1 MSYLKFSADQIFTGT
16 ELLSDQLVL
25 ITNKDGSIIDL
36 VAEENAGDDI
46 QHHQGILAPGFVN
59 AHCHLELSHMKGLIP
74 EHTGLPQFILKIV
87 NERHHSED
95 LILNAIANAEAAM
108 IANGIVA
115 VGDISN
121 NALTIAQKQLGNL
134 AYHNFIE
141 VSGWKPAIA
150 LPRYENALQVYSNF
164 NDALNI
170 EQRINSNSKSTNISI
185 NPHAPYSVSNDLWEL
200 LQPHFEDG
208 VITIHNQENP
218 AENQLFENGEGD
230 FVGMYQAMNID
241 QTHFTPT
248 GKTSL
253 LSVLPKMQKARNIL
267 LVHNTESTPQDILFA
282 NQQAIQQN
290 QHIHWCL
297 CPNANLY
304 IENKMPPI
312 EMLRRYNVN
321 ITIGTDSLA
330 SNHQLSILEEL
341 KTISTYSPEI
351 PLEELLQWATF
362 NGAKALQLDHQ
373 LGSFEKGKKPGLIL
387 LTNIENEQLNTHS
400 KIQRII

>member
-25 ITNKDGSIIDL
+25 ITDNSGTIIDL
-36 VAEENAGDDI
+36 VAEENAGGDI
-46 QHHQGILAPGFVN
+46 QHHQGILSPGFIN

-74 EHTGLPQFILKIV
+74 EHTGLPEFILKIV

-95 LILNAIANAEAAM
+95 LILQAIADAEDAM
-108 IANGIVA
+108 IKNGILA

-121 NALTIAQKQLGNL
+121 NALTLTQKQLGNL
-134 AYHNFIE
+134 TYHNFIE

-150 LPRYENALQVYSNF
+150 LPRYENATQVFENF
-164 NDALNI
+164 KAALNI
-170 EQRINSNSKSTNISI
+170 EQRTKSYTSGNISI
-185 NPHAPYSVSNDLWEL
+185 NPHAPYSVSNELWEL
-200 LQPHFEDG
+200 IQTHFNNS
-208 VITIHNQENP
+208 VITIHNQETP
-218 AENQLFENGEGD
+218 AENQLFKDGTGD

-241 QTHFTPT
+241 QTHFIPT

-253 LSVLPKMQKARNIL
+253 QTILPKMQNATNIL
-267 LVHNTESTPQDILFA
+267 LVHNTESNPQDILMA
-282 NQQAIQQN
+282 NQQAIQTN
-290 QHIHWCL
+290 QTIFWCL

-312 EMLRRYNVN
+312 EMLRRYNAN

-341 KTISTYSPEI
+341 KTIANYSPEI

-362 NGAKALQLDHQ
+362 NGAKALKLDHQ
-373 LGSFEKGKKPGLIL
+373 LGSFEKGKKPGVIL
-387 LTNIENEQLNTHS
+387 LSADETINQASVVKRLL
-400 KIQRII
+400 

>member
-36 VAEENAGDDI
+36 VAKENAGDDI
-46 QHHQGILAPGFVN
+46 QHHQGTLAPGFVN

-74 EHTGLPQFILKIV
+74 EHIGLPEFILKIV
-87 NERHHSED
+87 NERHHSEEF
-95 LILNAIANAEAAM
+95 ILNAIANAEASM

-121 NALTIAQKQLGNL
+121 NALTVAQKQLGNL

-150 LPRYENALQVYSNF
+150 LPRYENALQVHAQFKSG
-164 NDALNI
+164 
-170 EQRINSNSKSTNISI
+170 NSTL

-253 LSVLPKMQKARNIL
+253 LSILPKMQKARNIL
-267 LVHNTESTPQDILFA
+267 LVHNTESTAQDILFA
-282 NQQAIQQN
+282 NQQAIQH
-290 QHIHWCL
+290 QHSIYWCL

-312 EMLRRYNVN
+312 EMLRRYNLN
-321 ITIGTDSLA
+321 IAIGTDSLA
-330 SNHQLSILEEL
+330 SNHQLSVLEEL
-341 KTISTYSPEI
+341 KTISAYSPEI
-351 PLEELLQWATF
+351 PLQELLQWATF
-362 NGAKALQLDHQ
+362 NGAKALNLDKQ
-373 LGSFEKGKKPGLIL
+373 FGSFEKGKKPGVIL
-387 LTNIENEQLNTHS
+387 LSGIEHEQLNDQS
-400 KIQRII
+400 RIQRII

>member
-25 ITNKDGSIIDL
+25 ITDNNGSIVDL
-36 VAEENAGDDI
+36 VAEENAGDEI